1 MVEYELHGHR
11 HFIRYTQRKERGAG
25 VLGNRPNSFAGTNSA
40 VGVVSWVWYVV
51 GSLAGYVGGRNISY
65 LKAEV
70 GTCEYALASEK

>member
-1 MVEYELHGHR
+1 
-11 HFIRYTQRKERGAG
+11 